1 MSSGHRCI
9 PIYKINN
16 YKLTKVTIYLQ
27 FYCISNM
34 IYLFFFPLEKKNMS
48 QAPCFVWLNL
58 FTDRSALGIFLLE
71 NPIKNI

>member
-34 IYLFFFPLEKKNMS
+34 IYLFFFPLEKKKHEPS
-48 QAPCFVWLNL
+48 AVFCLAKFVY
-58 FTDRSALGIFLLE
+58 
-71 NPIKNI
+71 